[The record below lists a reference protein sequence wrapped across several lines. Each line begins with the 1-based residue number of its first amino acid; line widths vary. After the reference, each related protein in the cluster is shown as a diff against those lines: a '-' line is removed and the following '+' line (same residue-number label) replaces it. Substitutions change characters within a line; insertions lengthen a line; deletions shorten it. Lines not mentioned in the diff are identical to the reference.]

1 MMVHPLIIID
11 KEKSRMKHIC
21 IIGGTGM
28 LAEVTKW
35 YAENDC
41 IVSVVAR
48 NEEKLNR
55 MKFSCSKPDNIK
67 EILVDYR
74 DSNTLQKLLKIN
86 IHKYGR
92 YSEIVIWLHEDG
104 LASLETI
111 YRLLEEQ
118 SSIWHIIGSQ
128 RDAQQFRTLYQPTTK
143 IGYHLIQ
150 LGFQREND
158 SKRWL
163 TNNEI
168 ANGVIQSIQSGRS
181 YNLIGELST

>member
-1 MMVHPLIIID
+1 M
-11 KEKSRMKHIC
+11 RHIC

-67 EILVDYR
+67 EILVDYC
-74 DSNTLQKLLKIN
+74 DSNTLQKLLKNN
-86 IHKYGR
+86 IHKYGQ
-92 YSEIVIWLHEDG
+92 YTELVIWLHEDG

-111 YRLLEEQ
+111 YRLLDDQ

-128 RDAQQFRTLYQPTTK
+128 RDAQQFRTQYQPSTK

-150 LGFQREND
+150 LGFQRENNR
-158 SKRWL
+158 KRWL

>member
-1 MMVHPLIIID
+1 
-11 KEKSRMKHIC
+11 MKHIC

-86 IHKYGR
+86 IQKYGR
-92 YSEIVIWLHEDG
+92 YSGIVIWLHEDG

-168 ANGVIQSIQSGRS
+168 ANGVPVDSIRTF
-181 YNLIGELST
+181 L